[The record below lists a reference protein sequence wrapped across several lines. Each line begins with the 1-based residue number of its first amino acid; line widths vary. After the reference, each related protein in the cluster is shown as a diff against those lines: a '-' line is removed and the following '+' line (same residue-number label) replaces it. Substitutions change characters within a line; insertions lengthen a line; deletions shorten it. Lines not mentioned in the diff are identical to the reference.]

1 MDYVVIDG
9 VPPYDGRW
17 EFDMEKEMLDTH
29 ALGWIRRVTGFYP
42 VEIPDA
48 LSKGDAELIT
58 MLAVCALVRAGE
70 VPGNLNDVRQVYDRI
85 ASVPFGDVVSMA
97 NDDEDADE
105 GDAGP
110 PSSSSSVNGASSG
123 AGSTT
128 SSETS
133 APTLQPSGMPASGS
147 SVSGPPTLAP

>member
-85 ASVPFGDVVSMA
+85 ASLPFGDVVSMD
-97 NDDEDADE
+97 NDDDDE